1 MKNTAVTYGAK
12 YSRMQQVKSVE
23 DSLIKFLKNLK
34 SMVCWGKPYHFRY
47 FKGYLPKTLLGP
59 FLNPLPN
66 ILVTFRSRQRAFPR
80 SFEVIL
86 LVEALYRLP
95 PIWEELYIFIWYLW
109 ILGKH
114 SVTVIR
120 IGEIGEILG
129 CMVALFYN
137 PSNARLAICYV
148 AETSS
153 ILGQYL
159 CWTETNQLFYK
170 KNQLICS

>member
-1 MKNTAVTYGAK
+1 
-12 YSRMQQVKSVE
+12 
-23 DSLIKFLKNLK
+23 
-34 SMVCWGKPYHFRY
+34 MVCWGKPYHVRY

-59 FLNPLPN
+59 FLNALPN
-66 ILVTFRSRQRAFPR
+66 ILVAFRSRQRAFPR

-86 LVEALYRLP
+86 QVEALNRLP
-95 PIWEELYIFIWYLW
+95 PIWEELYIVIWYLW

-129 CMVALFYN
+129 CMVGLFYN
-137 PSNARLAICYV
+137 LSNARLAICYV
-148 AETSS
+148 AEASS
-153 ILGQYL
+153 IWGQYL
-159 CWTETNQLFYK
+159 CWTEINQLFYK